1 MRLEVDSPVLSIR
14 GLRRTFGK
22 VVAVDGLDLNL
33 ARGECLAIIGHNGSG
48 KTTALRIIAGRLKPS
63 AGTVT
68 VTGVDVHSRH
78 DGHLARA
85 RLAFVPDTPVLYD
98 DLTVE
103 EHLELVGL
111 AHGVGEDLDEW
122 VATLLERLNLEP
134 RRAFFPRQLSRGMR
148 QKTQLA
154 CTLIRRFEVLLLDEP
169 VVGLDPPSQATLRSI
184 LLETKKAGAGVVFS
198 THQLAFAAG
207 LADRALVLDNGRV
220 VEAGAYDQVAGGTV
234 AARLGL
240 K

>member
-1 MRLEVDSPVLSIR
+1 MTPEVDAPILSVR
-14 GLRRTFGK
+14 GLRRTFGD
-22 VVAVDGLDLNL
+22 VVAVDGLDFDL
-33 ARGECLAIIGHNGSG
+33 ASGECVAVIGHNGSG
-48 KTTALRIIAGRLKPS
+48 KTTALRMVAGRLEPS

-68 VTGVDVHSRH
+68 VTGVDVHRRR

-111 AHGVGEDLDEW
+111 AHGVGEDLDDR
-122 VATLLERLNLEP
+122 VATLLERLNLEG

-154 CTLIRRFEVLLLDEP
+154 CALVRPFQVLLLDEP

-184 LLETKKAGAGVVFS
+184 LLETKKDGTGVVFS
-198 THQLAFAAG
+198 THQLAFAAS
-207 LADRALVLDNGRV
+207 LADRALVLDDGRV
-220 VEAGAYDQVAGGTV
+220 VEAGPYDQVAGGTV
-234 AARLGL
+234 AAGLGL